1 MQTVESSTTA
11 RGLRIAVVVARVN
24 DFVTDRLRD
33 GALEALTAAGAS
45 PQSIAVLPVP
55 GSFEIPL
62 AAHRAAESG
71 AFDAVICLGCVI
83 RGETPHFEYI
93 ASAVAHGITAA
104 AAATGVPIT
113 FGVLTTRLRRGG
125 ARAGRRRTRE
135 QGVGSGDGRR
145 RNGQVAPALGR
156 GERRGA
162 GSVMA
167 RGRRDKRHR
176 GREAALQLLYQWEMS
191 GAADMEGAI
200 ESFALLQPAADEPA
214 AVADLA
220 KGTAAHLGA
229 IDPLIEASA
238 EHWRLSRMAVLD
250 RMIMR
255 LAVYEFLHAST
266 PRAVVIDEA
275 LELARTFSG
284 DGAVAFINGVL
295 DDVRRKLD
303 EGSGA
308 LKAED

>member
-1 MQTVESSTTA
+1 
-11 RGLRIAVVVARVN
+11 
-24 DFVTDRLRD
+24 
-33 GALEALTAAGAS
+33 
-45 PQSIAVLPVP
+45 
-55 GSFEIPL
+55 
-62 AAHRAAESG
+62 
-71 AFDAVICLGCVI
+71 
-83 RGETPHFEYI
+83 
-93 ASAVAHGITAA
+93 
-104 AAATGVPIT
+104 
-113 FGVLTTRLRRGG
+113 
-125 ARAGRRRTRE
+125 
-135 QGVGSGDGRR
+135 
-145 RNGQVAPALGR
+145 
-156 GERRGA
+156 
-162 GSVMA
+162 MA

-191 GAADMEGAI
+191 GADDMEGAI
-200 ESFALLQPAADEPA
+200 ESFALLQPAPDEPA

-255 LAVYEFLHAST
+255 LAVYEFLHANT

-284 DGAVAFINGVL
+284 DEAVAFINGVL

-303 EGSGA
+303 EGSGG

>member
-1 MQTVESSTTA
+1 
-11 RGLRIAVVVARVN
+11 
-24 DFVTDRLRD
+24 
-33 GALEALTAAGAS
+33 
-45 PQSIAVLPVP
+45 
-55 GSFEIPL
+55 
-62 AAHRAAESG
+62 
-71 AFDAVICLGCVI
+71 
-83 RGETPHFEYI
+83 
-93 ASAVAHGITAA
+93 
-104 AAATGVPIT
+104 
-113 FGVLTTRLRRGG
+113 
-125 ARAGRRRTRE
+125 
-135 QGVGSGDGRR
+135 
-145 RNGQVAPALGR
+145 
-156 GERRGA
+156 
-162 GSVMA
+162 MA

-200 ESFALLQPAADEPA
+200 ESFALLQPAADDPA

-255 LAVYEFLHAST
+255 LAVYEFLHAGT

-284 DGAVAFINGVL
+284 DEAVAFINGVL

-303 EGSGA
+303 EGSGG